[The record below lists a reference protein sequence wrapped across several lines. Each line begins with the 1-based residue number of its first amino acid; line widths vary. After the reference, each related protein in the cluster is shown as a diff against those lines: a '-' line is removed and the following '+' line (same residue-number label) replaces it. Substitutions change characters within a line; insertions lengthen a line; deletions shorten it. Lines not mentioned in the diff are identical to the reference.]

1 MIEGVRFLAAEL
13 ALAILGAGA
22 GFHPSV
28 RPMSVA
34 SRIAV
39 SLCAG
44 AVALTLEAIL
54 FSLAGIPWTVP
65 GLSVP
70 LLSLS
75 VLCAMRWRRQPLR
88 PREPLR
94 VRRAVAL
101 WSCLAGG
108 VALVFLVLSFS
119 SSSATSMD
127 FPIFWGVKAVRF
139 ADNRGISAD
148 FLSAPFSSHTM
159 PEYPPLLPVV
169 QGWGC
174 LAAGKMPWKFAP
186 ILSALWL
193 ILSLPIVLERCR
205 RVLGDDEAASVTGF
219 WTSALAISLVYSY
232 SGGNAEAPLLFFET
246 VALVWL
252 MTEDGASESR
262 FVPLIALCGAA
273 LTKVEGSVAVAL
285 IAAGTVA
292 QADRRGLAR
301 RAARALLLAAVPAAA
316 VGTWFLYQASQNLPV
331 GYGSRGAG
339 SPLYPDNLGATLTA
353 MLQFANVGSLWLPW
367 ILSLFLL
374 LLPLLLF
381 PGEWR
386 RVSPALFLTAGL
398 LAVLLFVFL
407 HQATD
412 PRLYVEWI
420 LPRVSQPALSAAILA
435 AGLASLRPRSAP
447 VSESSM
453 MSHSTETPSS
463 FDRI

>member
-1 MIEGVRFLAAEL
+1 MIDGVKFLAAQL
-13 ALAILGAGA
+13 AVAILGAGA

-28 RPMSVA
+28 RSMSVA

-39 SLCAG
+39 SLGAG
-44 AVALTLEAIL
+44 AVALTLEATL
-54 FSLAGIPWTVP
+54 FSLVGIPWTVP

-75 VLCAMRWRRQPLR
+75 ALCAMRWRRLPFR
-88 PREPLR
+88 PHEPLR
-94 VRRAVAL
+94 VRRSVAT
-101 WSCLAGG
+101 WSCLATGIA
-108 VALVFLVLSFS
+108 VIFLVLSLS
-119 SSSATSMD
+119 SSSATSTD
-127 FPIFWGVKAVRF
+127 FFLFWGVKAVRF
-139 ADNRGISAD
+139 AGDRGISAD
-148 FLSAPFSSHTM
+148 FLRAAFAGHTQ

-169 QGWGC
+169 QAWGC
-174 LAAGKMPWKFAP
+174 LAAGRMPWGFALV
-186 ILSALWL
+186 LSAMWL
-193 ILSLPIVLERCR
+193 ILSVPIVLERSR
-205 RVLGDDEAASVTGF
+205 RFLRDDEAAAVTGF
-219 WTSALAISLVYSY
+219 WTSALAISLAYSY

-292 QADRRGLAR
+292 QSDRRGLAR

-339 SPLYPDNLGATLTA
+339 SPLYLDNLGTTLTA
-353 MLQFANVGSLWLPW
+353 MLQFANAGSLWLPW

-381 PGEWR
+381 PGKWR

-398 LAVLLFVFL
+398 LAVLLFIFL

-412 PRLYVEWI
+412 PRLYIEWI

-435 AGLASLRPRSAP
+435 AGLASVRRRSPP
-447 VSESSM
+447 VSG
-453 MSHSTETPSS
+453 
-463 FDRI
+463 DRPQ